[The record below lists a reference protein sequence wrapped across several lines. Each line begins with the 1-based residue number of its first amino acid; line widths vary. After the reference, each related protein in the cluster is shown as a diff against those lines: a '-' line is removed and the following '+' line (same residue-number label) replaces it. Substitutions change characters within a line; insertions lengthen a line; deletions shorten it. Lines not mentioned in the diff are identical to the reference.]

1 MPTVDLPEFLQRYC
15 DGSKSGCVVV
25 TSPTQG
31 TGHIFLQDGHVVH
44 ADIAAGKGL
53 YAFFTMLLW
62 KDVTAVWNGDML
74 PPKLAF
80 NESLDILLYHFAQ
93 LEDSNQTHDASLR
106 ELFLKQN
113 ESEEIKLTELSNYE
127 VSFEVLT
134 TEFKGFTF
142 ILTKPSTLVGRHDDC
157 DVILPDASVSGHHCT
172 ITLEKNFLKVCDLG
186 STNGTF
192 INDQLTSQGILQLGD
207 TLMLG
212 AVVLQLHLR
221 LVRHLELPSAET
233 PQGVSPA
240 GMPSASHLSLTSRI
254 KPKPSVKR
262 EMRVTKAIT
271 WENLNA
277 DLGKKQS
284 GSIWNRMFKK

>member
-1 MPTVDLPEFLQRYC
+1 MPIADLPEYLQRYC
-15 DGSKSGCVVV
+15 DGVKSGCVLV
-25 TSPTQG
+25 TSPVEG
-31 TGHIFLQDGHVVH
+31 RGHIYLHDGRIVY
-44 ADIAAGKGL
+44 AEIGNGKGL

-62 KDVTAVWNGDML
+62 KSVDAEWNETML
-74 PPKLAF
+74 SPKIAF

-93 LEDSNQTHDASLR
+93 LEDSNQTNDSSLR

-113 ESEEIKLTELSNYE
+113 ESDEIKLTELSNYE

-157 DVILPDASVSGHHCT
+157 DVILPDTSVSGHHCT
-172 ITLEKNFLKVCDLG
+172 ITLEKNCLKVCDLG

-221 LVRHLELPSAET
+221 LVRNLELPPVDA
-233 PQGVSPA
+233 QGVSPS
-240 GMPSASHLSLTSRI
+240 GMPSVSHLSLTSRI

-262 EMRVTKAIT
+262 ETRVTRAIT
-271 WENLNA
+271 WENLGNS
-277 DLGKKQS
+277 DLAKKQS